1 MKGAAVPELALV
13 LYLVYLALAF
23 GLRSLLQR
31 RRTGSAGFRGTSGR
45 PGSPEWLGGVLF
57 AVATLTG
64 LAAPILALLDVVS
77 PLEPLDASW
86 SGAFGAALAVVGI
99 ACALLAQHEMGAS
112 WRIGVD
118 AGEQTQLVTGGIF
131 GVVRNPFFTASLT
144 VACGL
149 VLMVP
154 SVVAI
159 GALIALVVAVELQ
172 VRVVEEPYLLAVQR
186 TTYAAYAQRTGRF
199 LPGVGRLTV

>member
-1 MKGAAVPELALV
+1 MPELALV

-23 GLRSLLQR
+23 GLRSFLQR
-31 RRTGSAGFRGTSGR
+31 RRTGSAGFHGVSGR

-57 AVATLTG
+57 AVATLAG
-64 LAAPILALLDVVS
+64 LAAPILALLGIVTPVEV
-77 PLEPLDASW
+77 LEAGW
-86 SGAFGAALAVVGI
+86 SGVLGAALAVVGI
-99 ACALLAQHEMGAS
+99 ACALLAQREMGAS

-118 AGEQTQLVTGGIF
+118 SGEQTRLVTGGIF
-131 GVVRNPFFTASLT
+131 GVVRNPFFAASLA

-172 VRVVEEPYLLAVQR
+172 VRVVEEPYLLAAQGE
-186 TTYAAYAQRTGRF
+186 TYAAYARRTGRF